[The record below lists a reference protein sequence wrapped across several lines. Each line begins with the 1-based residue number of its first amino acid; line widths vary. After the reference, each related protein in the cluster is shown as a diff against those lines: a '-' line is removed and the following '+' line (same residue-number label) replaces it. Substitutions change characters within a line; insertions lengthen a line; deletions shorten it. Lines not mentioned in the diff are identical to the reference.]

1 MIIIIKAEALD
12 KPIALGDQESASALK
27 FPSFPQSNLIAFPRI
42 LLRFLHSRGTC
53 SYEKERGK
61 EIGVAIWDV
70 SVYSKGRRK

>member
-1 MIIIIKAEALD
+1 MIIIKAEALD

-27 FPSFPQSNLIAFPRI
+27 FFHSNRVISLLFPRI

-53 SYEKERGK
+53 SYEKKRGK